1 MPRRVSGDISEAKMR
16 HKLLL
21 GLGKKKE
28 LLAQLLFQSVS
39 VQALMQALI
48 LKYITNNRIFSSS
61 TPFHTD

>member
-48 LKYITNNRIFSSS
+48 LKYINK
-61 TPFHTD
+61 